1 VRPLF
6 LLLAEGSAEHA
17 EKFLGLP
24 MWIWQTA
31 NLALFLYLLYRLLGR
46 PLAAAFRKR
55 QEAVEAE
62 RKESE
67 RLKAEAERLTGEIRQ
82 RLSRLDGELAAVAA
96 QGKADGEAERTALAS
111 RADQEAERVKREA
124 AEEIARR
131 VAAARSD
138 LEQVASGLVASTAVE
153 LLSREIN
160 DEDRR
165 RLLADSVERLRSGT
179 R

>member
-1 VRPLF
+1 MRPLF
-6 LLLAEGSAEHA
+6 LLVEGGAEHA

-24 MWIWQTA
+24 MWIWQSA
-31 NLALFLYLLYRLLGR
+31 NLALFLFLLYRFVGR

-62 RKESE
+62 RKEAE
-67 RLKAEAERLTGEIRQ
+67 RLKSEAERLSGEIRE
-82 RLSRLDGELAAVAA
+82 RLARLDGEIAEVAA
-96 QGKADGEAERTALAS
+96 QGKEDGEAERAALVA

-124 AEEIARR
+124 AEEIERR
-131 VAAARSD
+131 VAAAKAD
-138 LEQVASGLVASTAVE
+138 LEKVASGLVASSAVE

-160 DEDRR
+160 EEDRR
-165 RLLADSVERLRSGT
+165 RLLEDSVARLTSGA